1 MSDQTIKTMTQS
13 IIDGY
18 RLKKDDAFVQD
29 MLTMPLAALQEG
41 AGALQ
46 RHFCGNHVDF
56 CTIINARSGRCGEN
70 CKYCAQAACHHTSC
84 EEYDFLDEKTIM
96 ETAKMDQDA
105 GANRFAM
112 VTSGRA
118 LTGKDFDKAL
128 SIYKAMKKDLTIDL
142 CASHGILSE
151 DQLRRLLRPAS
162 QATIIT
168 LKPAAAFSLISARA
182 IPSMTASAPSRPPSA
197 RVSVFAPAASSAWEK
212 LGRTASIWPLPFKSS
227 ASSPSPS
234 MPLWPFPEQGWK
246 AALPFLPKTSC
257 GPSPSSASLTRR
269 QTSVLPQAGSCFL
282 ITGNRP
288 CFTVHLLPLREICLP
303 QAVQP
308 SKKTWK

>member
-1 MSDQTIKTMTQS
+1 
-13 IIDGY
+13 
-18 RLKKDDAFVQD
+18 
-29 MLTMPLAALQEG
+29 
-41 AGALQ
+41 
-46 RHFCGNHVDF
+46 
-56 CTIINARSGRCGEN
+56 
-70 CKYCAQAACHHTSC
+70 
-84 EEYDFLDEKTIM
+84 
-96 ETAKMDQDA
+96 MDQDA

-151 DQLRRLLRPAS
+151 DQLRRLFAS
-162 QATIIT
+162 GVTSYHHNIET
-168 LKPAAAFSLISARA
+168 SRRFFLISARA

-246 AALPFLPKTSC
+246 AALPSC
-257 GPSPSSASLTRR
+257 RR
-269 QTSVLPQAGSCFL
+269 HPADH
-282 ITGNRP
+282 RP
-288 CFTVHLLPLREICLP
+288 LPLH
-303 QAVQP
+303 
-308 SKKTWK
+308 

>member
-1 MSDQTIKTMTQS
+1 
-13 IIDGY
+13 
-18 RLKKDDAFVQD
+18 
-29 MLTMPLAALQEG
+29 
-41 AGALQ
+41 
-46 RHFCGNHVDF
+46 
-56 CTIINARSGRCGEN
+56 
-70 CKYCAQAACHHTSC
+70 
-84 EEYDFLDEKTIM
+84 
-96 ETAKMDQDA
+96 
-105 GANRFAM
+105 M

-151 DQLRRLLRPAS
+151 DQLRRLFAS
-162 QATIIT
+162 GVTSYHHNIETSRRFFPHICTSHTFDDRIRTIKAAQRAGFCVCSGGIIGMGETWQDRIDMAFT
-168 LKPAAAFSLISARA
+168 LQELGIESIPINALMA
-182 IPSMTASAPSRPPSA
+182 IPGT
-197 RVSVFAPAASSAWEK
+197 
-212 LGRTASIWPLPFKSS
+212 
-227 ASSPSPS
+227 
-234 MPLWPFPEQGWK
+234 GWK